1 MEQGSSKRGALFLVK
16 RLKTFAKVVYFS
28 YGWYIIEVDRGYKT
42 STKTHRRW
50 LRWQNEIIKLQ
61 DAYLKT

>member
-28 YGWYIIEVDRGYKT
+28 YGWYIIEEDRGYKT
-42 STKTHRRW
+42 STKTLGDGRHEKQR
-50 LRWQNEIIKLQ
+50 
-61 DAYLKT
+61 